1 MKITVRRQC
10 LHVHGH
16 IRWTNFPFPS
26 WIFQFYVHFGFD
38 FLRCYIF
45 ESLLFLIPLKPFHRD
60 ENIKITKSGAVRF
73 PGSPPP
79 PSVPGLHLA
88 CPEVVD
94 TRRCGNRLQHGSSHN
109 PRNSERYCSNLS
121 QYISFWQYIFFRNH
135 LPWKK
140 RYVILL
146 VSRKKDLRSVWKVLT
161 IKLRE
166 WESRQKELLWTET
179 KEARQANSISLISYV
194 KLFVNVLFQL
204 QTSIYCLYDCAYSG
218 VSVDSCSQFQ

>member
-1 MKITVRRQC
+1 MLACAWPYKVNEFPISILDFPILCPLRLWFSPLLYLWVFIISYPAQTFSQRREYKDNE
-10 LHVHGH
+10 
-16 IRWTNFPFPS
+16 IRCCSVP
-26 WIFQFYVHFGFD
+26 
-38 FLRCYIF
+38 C
-45 ESLLFLIPLKPFHRD
+45 
-60 ENIKITKSGAVRF
+60 
-73 PGSPPP
+73 PP

-88 CPEVVD
+88 WPEVVD
-94 TRRCGNRLQHGSSHN
+94 TRRCGNRPQHGSSHN
-109 PRNSERYCSNLS
+109 PRNSERYCSNLL

-204 QTSIYCLYDCAYSG
+204 QTSIYCLYDCTYSG